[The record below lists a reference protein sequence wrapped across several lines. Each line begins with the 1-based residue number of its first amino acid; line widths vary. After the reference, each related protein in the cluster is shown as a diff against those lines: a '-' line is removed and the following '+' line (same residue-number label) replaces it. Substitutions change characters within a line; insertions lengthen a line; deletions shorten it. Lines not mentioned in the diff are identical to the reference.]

1 MEPFTTTQD
10 PLVNVLLQ
18 EKQIFWTTN
27 SHRSD
32 EERHLLWAQRAAQ
45 LASILGAETPK
56 NQHGSHTTSRQ
67 RSQATVPRSIS
78 QGASS
83 AQARPSTLSS
93 QASEL
98 TRGCS
103 QQSAPAAVPMSRK
116 RSSTSQHGHTPFSS
130 DGASIPPLAIADF
143 QISHDEPF
151 NNYTV
156 GNVSKIRKS
165 GSQRSPLP
173 EVPEVAVYDN
183 PADWY
188 SAPFNNSNAR
198 PSHPFDSSPTIR
210 CYERQHEGT
219 PRLSVPSDQAVAVG
233 SIIQPSQSPST
244 PTTGE
249 LTNGTTLASG
259 MSRQH
264 SMASSEF
271 CADFVDMLRVNSR
284 VSNCSSNGG
293 QSPLEF
299 TPSFTKNNGGSVGL
313 SEHDHFLQFTG
324 GIVDDVHFSRSFPST
339 SLQESFLP
347 LLNVAEETR
356 MERALSDESNASAS
370 SGQLRAARRR
380 HAQITQ
386 GSRPI
391 APKRSDETTMAR
403 QLSSEHRMFRIKSA
417 DGTSKNVA
425 MIPKAPYQRPAHPRV
440 MCTRCNDHSEGFRGE
455 HELRRH
461 MDRVHNIFRKVWVT
475 VDISADKK
483 FLASCKSCRM
493 GKKYGAYY
501 NAAAHLRRAH
511 FNPRKRGRGA
521 KGKNDEKRGGK
532 GGGDHPS
539 MDILKMWMKEVEEVV
554 EENMPPRDDS
564 GEDDGET
571 ILDEAYI
578 YPAAPSMQTTY

>member
-1 MEPFTTTQD
+1 
-10 PLVNVLLQ
+10 
-18 EKQIFWTTN
+18 
-27 SHRSD
+27 
-32 EERHLLWAQRAAQ
+32 
-45 LASILGAETPK
+45 
-56 NQHGSHTTSRQ
+56 
-67 RSQATVPRSIS
+67 
-78 QGASS
+78 
-83 AQARPSTLSS
+83 
-93 QASEL
+93 
-98 TRGCS
+98 
-103 QQSAPAAVPMSRK
+103 MSRK

-130 DGASIPPLAIADF
+130 NGASIPPLAIADF
-143 QISHDEPF
+143 QTSHDEPF

-156 GNVSKIRKS
+156 GNASKIRRS

-173 EVPEVAVYDN
+173 QVPEVAVYDN

-188 SAPFNNSNAR
+188 STPFNDINAR
-198 PSHPFDSSPTIR
+198 PSLSFHSSPTIR
-210 CYERQHEGT
+210 CGERQHEED
-219 PRLSVPSDQAVAVG
+219 PRLSVLSDHAVAVG
-233 SIIQPSQSPST
+233 SIIQPLQSPST

-249 LTNGTTLASG
+249 LTNGPTLASG

-264 SMASSEF
+264 SMAGSEF
-271 CADFVDMLRVNSR
+271 CADFVDMMRVNSR
-284 VSNCSSNGG
+284 ISSCSSNGG

-299 TPSFTKNNGGSVGL
+299 SPPFAKSNEGSIGL

-324 GIVDDVHFSRSFPST
+324 GIVNDVHFSRSFPST
-339 SLQESFLP
+339 SIKESFLP
-347 LLNVAEETR
+347 SSNVAEEIR
-356 MERALSDESNASAS
+356 MERSLSDESNTSAS
-370 SGQLRAARRR
+370 SSQLRAARRR
-380 HAQITQ
+380 LKQIAQS
-386 GSRPI
+386 SRPI
-391 APKRSDETTMAR
+391 APKRSHDEATMLR
-403 QLSSEHRMFRIKSA
+403 QSSSEHRLFRIKSA
-417 DGTSKNVA
+417 DGSSKNVA

-440 MCTRCNDHSEGFRGE
+440 MCTRCNDHPDGFRGE

-564 GEDDGET
+564 GGDDGDDGDT
-571 ILDEAYI
+571 FLDESCGYL
-578 YPAAPSMQTTY
+578 AAPPMQITYSNVSSDSSFNGQYDTTQAFDYSLSMNDAILPPSAPLQSTYDSVSMQLFEQHFDAGQLDTLNALDDEPSPFINPVYFSSFQNDGQQSYAGLDGSNLFS